1 MYNVLVIIFVVLIS
15 VQSYDVFPKD
25 VSIAHGNHANKPK
38 METAIN
44 QSIMKIGDLYP
55 MEFYSLGYGK
65 EDKRNMYERVIC
77 LVLKCLRNGTKDR
90 VIDFLTL
97 VKRSFDEC
105 QKCF

>member
-1 MYNVLVIIFVVLIS
+1 
-15 VQSYDVFPKD
+15 
-25 VSIAHGNHANKPK
+25 
-38 METAIN
+38 
-44 QSIMKIGDLYP
+44 

>member
-1 MYNVLVIIFVVLIS
+1 MKN
-15 VQSYDVFPKD
+15 
-25 VSIAHGNHANKPK
+25 IA
-38 METAIN
+38 I
-44 QSIMKIGDLYP
+44 YP

-97 VKRSFDEC
+97 VKRSFDGC

>member
-1 MYNVLVIIFVVLIS
+1 MYNVLVIIFVVLNW

-25 VSIAHGNHANKPK
+25 VSITHGNHANKSK

-44 QSIMKIGDLYP
+44 QQITKIVAIYP

-77 LVLKCLRNGTKDR
+77 LVLKCL
-90 VIDFLTL
+90 
-97 VKRSFDEC
+97 
-105 QKCF
+105 

>member
-1 MYNVLVIIFVVLIS
+1 
-15 VQSYDVFPKD
+15 
-25 VSIAHGNHANKPK
+25 
-38 METAIN
+38 
-44 QSIMKIGDLYP
+44 

-97 VKRSFDEC
+97 VKRSFDGC